1 MYMLL
6 FSAATLAS
14 EVCDHSALVF
24 RDPHLNFAFGG
35 TADFRGR
42 HKAVYNFLS
51 APGLSVNVK
60 IEEAVFKLHD
70 GALAVNGSFLTE
82 AHLIGRISPQR
93 QATASFWASELDESN
108 FGWKVV
114 NGTCVGRPYKFG
126 YRGHKKCFDL
136 DMSMDYSSATFAF
149 RNWTVTVHGMRSC
162 KGCLIA
168 GPEHRLDIS
177 FTAHGDPSRDR
188 PHGIIGQSYATPG
201 LVRHGKKDT
210 YPWAGNY
217 TTSAQ
222 AEGAIEGTASDYDMQ
237 SAHAT
242 KFTFSRFDAA
252 ASALAA
258 AGEKSTDASSIDR
271 ISDPSTEG
279 NRRRLSEAACPPPPA
294 ASQTAAAPPS
304 PCSPPAY
311 DVLLPGGVAAVSVD
325 LGLGTCTNA
334 GIIGACAAQGLKPLC
349 DNPYHHTSGGGQ
361 CLHPAQDTYRDPV
374 AGGVY
379 YSSPDLY
386 SGRSYTLCY
395 QRIPMGFPPGD
406 GSFHGVCMYA
416 QGNGAT
422 KPLKQHHSTHSFGDS
437 GHNDKS
443 FHTYC
448 QSELGPG
455 SYNEGCFLGEPTP
468 CDAYPYLG
476 NKFSR
481 QSPPYSAETANP
493 AYIGT
498 RPNPTG
504 NDMAACK
511 PESEGGMGC
520 WKTLC
525 VEEGSDGGPVSLP
538 ADAGTPGKPAS
549 GSGCE

>member
-1 MYMLL
+1 V
-6 FSAATLAS
+6 AS
-14 EVCDHSALVF
+14 RAL
-24 RDPHLNFAFGG
+24 P
-35 TADFRGR
+35 ADFVMSGGCVTSTLVYTGATTCADSGVWGERGL
-42 HKAVYNFLS
+42 KVDVATTEECQQNCLDDDQCNF
-51 APGLSVNVK
+51 
-60 IEEAVFKLHD
+60 FLHRP
-70 GALAVNGSFLTE
+70 
-82 AHLIGRISPQR
+82 GRICRLYSTCSETR
-93 QATASFWASELDESN
+93 QATTW
-108 FGWKVV
+108 
-114 NGTCVGRPYKFG
+114 
-126 YRGHKKCFDL
+126 H
-136 DMSMDYSSATFAF
+136 
-149 RNWTVTVHGMRSC
+149 
-162 KGCLIA
+162 
-168 GPEHRLDIS
+168 
-177 FTAHGDPSRDR
+177 
-188 PHGIIGQSYATPG
+188 
-201 LVRHGKKDT
+201 
-210 YPWAGNY
+210 Y
-217 TTSAQ
+217 TTSNTYSL
-222 AEGAIEGTASDYDMQ
+222 EEVP
-237 SAHAT
+237 
-242 KFTFSRFDAA
+242 R
-252 ASALAA
+252 
-258 AGEKSTDASSIDR
+258 
-271 ISDPSTEG
+271 
-279 NRRRLSEAACPPPPA
+279 
-294 ASQTAAAPPS
+294 
-304 PCSPPAY
+304 PAY
-311 DVLLPGGVAAVSVD
+311 DVRLPGGVAAYSVD

-334 GIIGACAAQGLKPLC
+334 GIIAACAAQGLKPLC
-349 DNPYHHTSGGGQ
+349 DNPYYHTSGGGE
-361 CLHPAQDTYRDPV
+361 CLHPAQDTYRDQV
-374 AGGVY
+374 TGGVY
-379 YSSPDLY
+379 YSSPDRY
-386 SGRSYTLCY
+386 SGRSYTLCH

-448 QSELGPG
+448 QSEMGPG

-504 NDMAACK
+504 YDMAACK